1 MITLE
6 NFYTSKAWQ
15 KCRRYVIA
23 DILSRDGALYCSR
36 CRKEIMEPND
46 AVLHHIKPLDDDT
59 VGDPDVAYN
68 PDNLEILCH
77 ACHNAEHDKG
87 WRLSREKRV
96 YILCGGT
103 DADREKYIVE
113 HASDGAL
120 VVSIPRIQDALSSRR
135 KRDRLMPVV
144 WQVRD
149 VIYTSIEKRF
159 GPWTEAWIV
168 GEFSNVAERE
178 ALARRMGGTVL
189 DCTKD

>member
-59 VGDPDVAYN
+59 VGDPDIAYN

-77 ACHNAEHDKG
+77 SCHNAEHDKG
-87 WRLSREKRV
+87 WSVSREKRV

-103 DADREKYIVE
+103 DADREKYIVG

-120 VVSIPRIQDALSSRR
+120 VVSIPRIQDALSPRR
-135 KRDRLMPVV
+135 KRDRLMPIV

-159 GPWTEAWIV
+159 GPWTDAWIV

>member
-77 ACHNAEHDKG
+77 SCHNAEHDKG
-87 WRLSREKRV
+87 WTLSREKRV

-103 DADREKYIVE
+103 DADREKYVVE

-120 VVSIPRIQDALSSRR
+120 VVSIPRIQDALSPRR
-135 KRDRLMPVV
+135 KRDRLMPIV

-159 GPWTEAWIV
+159 GPWTDAWIV

>member
-77 ACHNAEHDKG
+77 SCHNAEHDKG
-87 WRLSREKRV
+87 WGVSREKRV

-120 VVSIPRIQDALSSRR
+120 VVSIPRIQDALSPRR

-159 GPWTEAWIV
+159 GPWTDAWIV

-189 DCTKD
+189 NCTKD

>member
-87 WRLSREKRV
+87 WSVSREKRV

-103 DADREKYIVE
+103 DADREKYIVG

-120 VVSIPRIQDALSSRR
+120 VVSIPRIQDALSPRR

-159 GPWTEAWIV
+159 GPWTDAWIV

>member
-87 WRLSREKRV
+87 WSVSREKRV

-120 VVSIPRIQDALSSRR
+120 VVSIPRIQDALSPRR
-135 KRDRLMPVV
+135 KRDRLMPIV

-149 VIYTSIEKRF
+149 VVYTSIEKRF

-189 DCTKD
+189 NCTKD

>member
-87 WRLSREKRV
+87 WTLSREKRV

-120 VVSIPRIQDALSSRR
+120 VVSIPRIQDALSPRR

-159 GPWTEAWIV
+159 GPWTDAWIV

>member
-77 ACHNAEHDKG
+77 SCHNAEHDKG
-87 WRLSREKRV
+87 WSVSREKRV

-103 DADREKYIVE
+103 DADREKYIVG

-120 VVSIPRIQDALSSRR
+120 VVSIPRIQDALSPRR

-149 VIYTSIEKRF
+149 VVYTSIEKRF

-189 DCTKD
+189 DCKKD

>member
-77 ACHNAEHDKG
+77 ACHNAEHEKG
-87 WRLSREKRV
+87 WSVSREKRV

-120 VVSIPRIQDALSSRR
+120 VVSIPRIQDALSPRR

-189 DCTKD
+189 NCTKD

>member
-87 WRLSREKRV
+87 WSLSREKRV

-103 DADREKYIVE
+103 DADREKYIVG

-120 VVSIPRIQDALSSRR
+120 VVSIPRIQDALSPRR

-178 ALARRMGGTVL
+178 ALARRMGGAVL

>member
-77 ACHNAEHDKG
+77 SCHNAEHDKG
-87 WRLSREKRV
+87 WSVSREKRV

-103 DADREKYIVE
+103 DADREKYIVG

-120 VVSIPRIQDALSSRR
+120 VVSIPRIQDALSPRR

-149 VIYTSIEKRF
+149 VVYTSIEKRF

-189 DCTKD
+189 NCTKD

>member
-46 AVLHHIKPLDDDT
+46 AVLHHIKPLNDDT

-77 ACHNAEHDKG
+77 SCHNAEHDKG
-87 WRLSREKRV
+87 WSVSREKRV

-120 VVSIPRIQDALSSRR
+120 VVSIPRIQDALSPRR

-149 VIYTSIEKRF
+149 VVYTSIEKRF
-159 GPWTEAWIV
+159 GPWTDAWIV

-189 DCTKD
+189 DCTKN

>member
-77 ACHNAEHDKG
+77 SCHNAEHDKG
-87 WRLSREKRV
+87 WSVSREKRV

-120 VVSIPRIQDALSSRR
+120 VVSIPRIQDSLSPRR
-135 KRDRLMPVV
+135 KRDRLMPIV
-144 WQVRD
+144 WQIRD
-149 VIYTSIEKRF
+149 VVYTSIEKRF
-159 GPWTEAWIV
+159 GPWTDAWIV

>member
-87 WRLSREKRV
+87 WSLSREKRV

-103 DADREKYIVE
+103 DADREKYIVG

-120 VVSIPRIQDALSSRR
+120 VVSIPRIQDALSPRR

-149 VIYTSIEKRF
+149 VVYTSIEKRF

-189 DCTKD
+189 NCTKD

>member
-1 MITLE
+1 MRTLE

-77 ACHNAEHDKG
+77 SCHNAEHDKG
-87 WRLSREKRV
+87 WTLSREKRV

-120 VVSIPRIQDALSSRR
+120 VVSIPRIQDALSPRR

-149 VIYTSIEKRF
+149 VVYTSIEKRF

-178 ALARRMGGTVL
+178 ALARRMGGAVL

>member
-1 MITLE
+1 MITLD

-15 KCRRYVIA
+15 KCRRYVIS

-77 ACHNAEHDKG
+77 SCHNAEHDKG
-87 WRLSREKRV
+87 WGVSREKRI

-120 VVSIPRIQDALSSRR
+120 VVSIPRIQDALSPRR
-135 KRDRLMPVV
+135 KRDRLMPIV

-149 VIYTSIEKRF
+149 VVYTSIEKRF

>member
-87 WRLSREKRV
+87 WSLSREKRV

-120 VVSIPRIQDALSSRR
+120 VVSIPRIQDALSPRR

-149 VIYTSIEKRF
+149 VVYTSIEKRF
-159 GPWTEAWIV
+159 GPWTDAWIV

>member
-46 AVLHHIKPLDDDT
+46 AVLHHIKPLDGDT

-77 ACHNAEHDKG
+77 SCHNAEHDKG
-87 WRLSREKRV
+87 WSVSREKRV

-120 VVSIPRIQDALSSRR
+120 VVSIPRIQDALSPRR
-135 KRDRLMPVV
+135 KRDRLMPIV

-149 VIYTSIEKRF
+149 VVYTSIEKRF
-159 GPWTEAWIV
+159 GPWTDAWIV

>member
-77 ACHNAEHDKG
+77 TCHNAEHDKG
-87 WRLSREKRV
+87 WNVSREKRV

-103 DADREKYIVE
+103 DADREKYIVG

-120 VVSIPRIQDALSSRR
+120 VVSIPRIQDALSPRR

-149 VIYTSIEKRF
+149 VVYTSIEKRF

-178 ALARRMGGTVL
+178 ALARRMGGSVL

>member
-77 ACHNAEHDKG
+77 SCHNAEHDKG
-87 WRLSREKRV
+87 WSVSREKRV

-120 VVSIPRIQDALSSRR
+120 VVSIPRIQDALSPRR

-149 VIYTSIEKRF
+149 VVYTSIEKRF

>member
-87 WRLSREKRV
+87 WSLSREKRV

-103 DADREKYIVE
+103 DADREKYIVG

-120 VVSIPRIQDALSSRR
+120 VVSIPRIQDALSPRR

-189 DCTKD
+189 DCTKN

>member
-87 WRLSREKRV
+87 WSLSREKRV

-120 VVSIPRIQDALSSRR
+120 VVSIPRIQDALSPRR

>member
-59 VGDPDVAYN
+59 VGDPDIAYN

-87 WRLSREKRV
+87 WTLSREKRV

-103 DADREKYIVE
+103 DADREKYIVG

-120 VVSIPRIQDALSSRR
+120 VVSIPRIQDALSPRR

-149 VIYTSIEKRF
+149 VVYTSIEKRF

-189 DCTKD
+189 DCKKD

>member
-87 WRLSREKRV
+87 WTLSREKRV

-103 DADREKYIVE
+103 DADREKYIVG
-113 HASDGAL
+113 HAADGAL
-120 VVSIPRIQDALSSRR
+120 VVSIPRIQDALSPRR

-189 DCTKD
+189 DCKKD

>member
-87 WRLSREKRV
+87 WSVSREKRV

-120 VVSIPRIQDALSSRR
+120 VVSIPRIQDALSPRR

-189 DCTKD
+189 DCKKN